1 MQAVGGIRITLCGR
15 LRAVSA
21 AGQDVT
27 PRSAKAQGLLALL
40 ATSPNRGRARGWLQA
55 KLWSDRP
62 EAQAG
67 ASLRQALTE
76 VRRALGPLSDCLKA
90 DRQSVALDADRVEID
105 DRGPGEFLEG
115 LDLRDQEFESWLRD
129 ERAARAPAPRVSPFA
144 ADLSPPAPD
153 HPAVLFLRAP
163 DMPRDHQLFADVF
176 TDCVAR
182 SLSEAMTVD
191 VFTAASRAV
200 PAHAVAVLVQVFAQG
215 DRIGL
220 RATLHDKGTQRLLW
234 AGTRLCGHSQGI
246 PSDDLDVM
254 HLGNQLID
262 ALAETLMLR
271 ARGDAARRDSNIM
284 GRLALRKIFSMRAD
298 QLDEADRL
306 LDAAH
311 AIDPRGTFLA
321 WRAQLRVIQHFER
334 HSRDWPPLR
343 EAAEEFCARAL
354 LQEPGNSL
362 VLAAVA
368 NARLTID
375 RTPATAIELAR
386 RGVQMNPANPLA
398 WDSLAV
404 AHLVIGDVAAAHR
417 VAARVQQLGAHAPNK
432 FWWDMGLCITHTLA
446 GRIDEAVRAAE
457 ASHAFAPDFRPPL
470 RYLVA
475 LYAAQGRSEQ
485 ARAAAERLRRIE
497 PDFSVDSLLGDPDYP
512 VHLLRRSAVLDADRL
527 RATGL

>member
-76 VRRALGPLSDCLKA
+76 VRRALGPLSGCLKA

-129 ERAARAPAPRVSPFA
+129 ERAARAPAPRASPFA
-144 ADLSPPAPD
+144 ADLSPPVPD

-220 RATLHDKGTQRLLW
+220 RATLHD
-234 AGTRLCGHSQGI
+234 
-246 PSDDLDVM
+246 
-254 HLGNQLID
+254 N
-262 ALAETLMLR
+262 
-271 ARGDAARRDSNIM
+271 
-284 GRLALRKIFSMRAD
+284 GRLWDESWRTEARDGRVFSSACFCSSYAGGWRWRCPGPARKSIPAYI
-298 QLDEADRL
+298 RL
-306 LDAAH
+306 
-311 AIDPRGTFLA
+311 PGSG
-321 WRAQLRVIQHFER
+321 
-334 HSRDWPPLR
+334 SR
-343 EAAEEFCARAL
+343 
-354 LQEPGNSL
+354 
-362 VLAAVA
+362 
-368 NARLTID
+368 TISK
-375 RTPATAIELAR
+375 R
-386 RGVQMNPANPLA
+386 
-398 WDSLAV
+398 
-404 AHLVIGDVAAAHR
+404 
-417 VAARVQQLGAHAPNK
+417 
-432 FWWDMGLCITHTLA
+432 
-446 GRIDEAVRAAE
+446 
-457 ASHAFAPDFRPPL
+457 
-470 RYLVA
+470 
-475 LYAAQGRSEQ
+475 
-485 ARAAAERLRRIE
+485 
-497 PDFSVDSLLGDPDYP
+497 
-512 VHLLRRSAVLDADRL
+512 
-527 RATGL
+527 